1 MKNARAFQ
9 LLALGTLGGLGT
21 LLATSALA
29 QDPTYTYGGLSVG
42 RATANINEEGITA
55 RQLGGMARPPAVS
68 SISRDDKDTAY
79 RLFLGY
85 QFNRNIGLEASYFH
99 LGSTGFQANT
109 TPTGQLNGRLAVQGG
124 GLDLVGTL
132 PLGEQFAFL
141 ARVGGQYAKTR
152 DHFTGTGAVVVSNPN
167 PSSRQFN
174 YKAGV
179 GLQYAFNPNFLMRL
193 EAEQYKV
200 SDAMDG
206 HERIRVYSLSA
217 VFPFG
222 TGATRTAAAPEY
234 RPVAYTAPPPPVA
247 APAPMPPMVMTP
259 VAPAPAP
266 MPAPVTLRRVSFS
279 AESLFG
285 FDQSALRPEGKAA
298 LDTFARELAGTQFE
312 VIVVE
317 GHADRIGSETY
328 NQKLSLQR
336 ANAVKAYLVSSGG
349 FDAGKITTAGMGE
362 SAPTT
367 KPEDCRASLG
377 MTALRSCLQPDRRV
391 DVEVKGTRQ

>member
-1 MKNARAFQ
+1 
-9 LLALGTLGGLGT
+9 
-21 LLATSALA
+21 
-29 QDPTYTYGGLSVG
+29 
-42 RATANINEEGITA
+42 
-55 RQLGGMARPPAVS
+55 MARPPAVS
-68 SISRDDKDTAY
+68 SITRDDKDTAY

-85 QFNRNIGLEASYFH
+85 QFNRNIGLEASFFH

-109 TPTGQLNGRLAVQGG
+109 TPTGQLNGRLSVQGG
-124 GLDLVGTL
+124 GLDVVGTL
-132 PLGEQFAFL
+132 PMGEQFAFL

-152 DHFTGTGAVVVSNPN
+152 DSFSGTGAVVVSNPS

-200 SDAMDG
+200 RDAMDG

-222 TGATRTAAAPEY
+222 AGATRTAAAPAY
-234 RPVAYTAPPPPVA
+234 RPVAYTAPPAVVT
-247 APAPMPPMVMTP
+247 PAPMAPMAMAPT
-259 VAPAPAP
+259 PAPAP
-266 MPAPVTLRRVSFS
+266 MPVPVTLRRVSFS

-285 FDQSALRPEGKAA
+285 FDQSTIRPEGKTA
-298 LDTFARELAGTQFE
+298 LDAFARELAGTQFE

-317 GHADRIGSETY
+317 GHADRIGSEAY
-328 NQKLSLQR
+328 NQKLSLER
-336 ANAVKAYLVSSGG
+336 ADAVKAYLVASGG
-349 FDAGKITTAGMGE
+349 FDAGKITTAGLGE
-362 SAPTT
+362 TSPTT

-391 DVEVKGTRQ
+391 DVEVKGTRP

>member
-29 QDPTYTYGGLSVG
+29 QDAAYSYGGLSVG

-55 RQLGGMARPPAVS
+55 RQLGGMARPPVVS
-68 SISRDDKDTAY
+68 SITRDDKDTAY

-109 TPTGQLNGRLAVQGG
+109 TPAGQLNGRLAVQGG

-200 SDAMDG
+200 RDAMDG

-222 TGATRTAAAPEY
+222 AGATRTVAAPEY

-298 LDTFARELAGTQFE
+298 LDTFARELAGTRFE

-317 GHADRIGSETY
+317 GHADRIGSATY

-336 ANAVKAYLVSSGG
+336 ADAVKAY
-349 FDAGKITTAGMGE
+349 
-362 SAPTT
+362 
-367 KPEDCRASLG
+367 
-377 MTALRSCLQPDRRV
+377 LQPDRRV